1 MKRPAK
7 IIAALA
13 LAAAGVV
20 AGYLATPRPLPAT
33 RVATLSGASLA
44 LSDLHGKVVL
54 VNFWATS
61 CDVCVAE
68 MPKLVAQHDRF
79 APQGYETVAVA
90 MSYDHPNAVAGFAQR
105 RHLPFTVA
113 LDTGGE
119 LAQAFHVVGTPTS
132 LLLDRRGKVLARFE
146 GEPDW
151 RSLEALVQKSLADP
165 A

>member
-1 MKRPAK
+1 MNRATK

-13 LAAAGVV
+13 LAGAGLAV
-20 AGYLATPRPLPAT
+20 GYLATPRPLPAT
-33 RVATLSGASLA
+33 RVATLSGAGLA
-44 LSDLHGKVVL
+44 LPDLHGKVVL
-54 VNFWATS
+54 VNFWATT

-68 MPKLVAQHDRF
+68 MPKLVAQYDKFKPR
-79 APQGYETVAVA
+79 GYETVAVA
-90 MSYDHPNAVAGFAQR
+90 MNYDHPNAVAGFAQR

-113 LDTGGE
+113 LDTSGE
-119 LAQAFHVVGTPTS
+119 LAQAFRVVGTPTS

-151 RSLEALVQKSLADP
+151 RSLDALVEKSLADP